1 MLPVMQRKQKGKDG
15 GAALVDS
22 GMLCVQ
28 AMRRRL
34 GWSALVGDLE
44 GRLLALPKDYV
55 EGIHVQMD
63 HLPGL
68 VAYSTCRGEG
78 PSGVH
83 ASKLHQF

>member
-15 GAALVDS
+15 GAALVETK
-22 GMLCVQ
+22 LCMQ
-28 AMRRRL
+28 AMRRRR